1 MTSEQHRSSRSS
13 RSRVVIAGAAL
24 LLAAGLAALGVWQLE
39 RREWKHA
46 LIAAVAERSHG
57 QPAPAPGPAAW
68 PRVSAKTDAYRR
80 ITVTGR
86 FQHDRETLVQAVTEL
101 GGGFWV
107 LTPLETPRFT
117 VLVNRGFVPP
127 AKRDPATRAAGNTDA
142 PVTVTGLLRVTEPG
156 GGFLRSNDPAAGR
169 WYSRDVAAISAAHK
183 LSGAAPYFIDADKTP
198 NPGGYPVGGLTV
210 VTFPDNHMGYALTWF
225 ALALLACWSAW
236 YILRHSPSDK

>member
-1 MTSEQHRSSRSS
+1 MTTEQRPSPRSPRT
-13 RSRVVIAGAAL
+13 RGVIAGMAL
-24 LLAAGLAALGVWQLE
+24 LLAVGLAALGVWQLE

-68 PRVSAKTDAYRR
+68 PQVSADTDAYRR
-80 ITVTGR
+80 ITATGHFR
-86 FQHDRETLVQAVTEL
+86 HDRETLVQAVTDL

-107 LTPLETPRFT
+107 LTPLETPDFT

-127 AKRDPATRAAGNTDA
+127 AKRDPQTRAAGNSDA

-156 GGFLRSNDPAAGR
+156 GGFLRSNDPAAGK
-169 WYSRDVAAISAAHK
+169 WYSRDVAAISAARK
-183 LSGAAPYFIDADKTP
+183 LPRTAPYFIDADKAP

-236 YILRHSPSDK
+236 YILRHSPSEK